1 MIHINRFMDRLQ
13 TAEGRNARDLSMS
26 IREARDLHTD
36 ITRLLTTL
44 QELQDQSRQ
53 QQPARDAED
62 IIRIDVSGGNF

>member
-1 MIHINRFMDRLQ
+1 MDRLQ

-53 QQPARDAED
+53 QQPARDAEE